1 MPNLNKCQLM
11 GNITRDIE
19 LRHTPAGTAVA
30 DLGLAINRNRKDDN
44 GEKIEETTFVD
55 VTLWGR
61 VAEVAHQYAG
71 KGKPIFVEGRLQLD
85 TWEDKNS
92 GEKRSKLKI
101 VGENIQLLGSKQAA
115 AEEGQTQPQQGGQ
128 QRPPQEPQRQA
139 PPQQADR
146 DQRRLDD
153 NDDLP
158 F

>member
-11 GNITRDIE
+11 GNITREIE
-19 LRHTPAGTAVA
+19 LRYTPAGTAVA
-30 DLGLAINRNRKDDN
+30 DLGLAINRSRKDDN

-101 VGENIQLLGSKQAA
+101 VGENIQLLGSKDSSQGSSQPSQGGQQQA
-115 AEEGQTQPQQGGQ
+115 QPQQGKT
-128 QRPPQEPQRQA
+128 PTE
-139 PPQQADR
+139 
-146 DQRRLDD
+146 
-153 NDDLP
+153 DLP

>member
-19 LRHTPAGTAVA
+19 LRYTPNGTAVA

-101 VGENIQLLGSKQAA
+101 VGENIQLLGSKDSSQ
-115 AEEGQTQPQQGGQ
+115 GSSQPSQGGQ
-128 QRPPQEPQRQA
+128 QKRPPQEPQRQA

-146 DQRRLDD
+146 DQRRLDE

-158 F
+158 Y

>member
-30 DLGLAINRNRKDDN
+30 DLGLAVNRTRTGDN

-92 GEKRSKLKI
+92 GEKRSKIKV
-101 VGENIQLLGSKQAA
+101 VGENIQLLGSKDSSQGSSQPSQGGQQQA
-115 AEEGQTQPQQGGQ
+115 QPQQGKT
-128 QRPPQEPQRQA
+128 PT
-139 PPQQADR
+139 
-146 DQRRLDD
+146 
-153 NDDLP
+153 DDLP

>member
-1 MPNLNKCQLM
+1 M

-30 DLGLAINRNRKDDN
+30 DLGLAVNRTRTGDN
-44 GEKIEETTFVD
+44 GEKIEETTFID

-92 GEKRSKLKI
+92 GEKRSKIKV
-101 VGENIQLLGSKQAA
+101 VGENIQLLGSKDSSQGSSQPSQGGQQQA
-115 AEEGQTQPQQGGQ
+115 QPQQGKT
-128 QRPPQEPQRQA
+128 PT
-139 PPQQADR
+139 
-146 DQRRLDD
+146 
-153 NDDLP
+153 DDLP